1 MILIK
6 ISGIFITAMGMMI
19 LFNPE
24 AARKMLVFWRKGNN
38 IFLGGL
44 IKIVLGVIFLGFAPR
59 AKVPQVIFV
68 LGILA
73 LLGGALL
80 FIPGPEKVRRM
91 LNWWDKQPANLL
103 RLISLATLAFGILLI
118 YAA

>member
-1 MILIK
+1 MLIE
-6 ISGIFITAMGMMI
+6 IIGIFITAMGSMI
-19 LFNPE
+19 LLNPKV
-24 AARKMLVFWRKGNN
+24 ARKMLVFWRKGNN

-73 LLGGALL
+73 LLGGLLL
-80 FIPGPEKVRRM
+80 FIPGPDKARAM
-91 LNWWDKQPANLL
+91 LGWWDKQPDNLL